1 MLLKLYSMK
10 GDLLELSTDNVRPH
24 VKIVEIFVDGAYH
37 PWHPTWEPLRI
48 EKFNEDFDT
57 VVNKVVEY
65 YKAEKASCMLEHGGA
80 IIRRPGHAVLLT
92 DFGEE
97 WSLSNCKVS
106 KFDVDENNK
115 SVVMELSFDAVDY
128 EANRE
133 NV

>member
-1 MLLKLYSMK
+1 MLLKLYSIE
-10 GDLLELSTDNVRPH
+10 GDLLELSTDNVYPH
-24 VKIVEIFVDGAYH
+24 VNIVEIFYDGAYH
-37 PWHPTWEPLRI
+37 PWHPIWEPLRI

-65 YKAEKASCMLEHGGA
+65 YKAEKTSCTLENGT
-80 IIRRPGHAVLLT
+80 IVRRPGHAVLLT

-97 WSLSNCKVS
+97 WSLGNCKVS

-115 SVVMELSFDAVDY
+115 SVLMELSFDEVCY
-128 EANRE
+128 KANRG